1 MRSQTSST
9 NQSNRRKANKTLLAV
24 AVAIAVVVV
33 AGLLAAFFMRE
44 NIHPLSTPIVMEIV
58 NGNGNLTVD
67 AGSYEHYNFTVPS
80 SAPTTTVQGT
90 FTVSGGNGNTIKVYV
105 MDGAN
110 FADWQNGLNASMYY
124 DSGALSSGNVTATLP
139 SAGTYYLVYDNRFSA
154 VSKNVTTEMGFYYF
168 PD

>member
-1 MRSQTSST
+1 MPSQTSST
-9 NQSNRRKANKTLLAV
+9 NQSDRRKANKTLLAV

-33 AGLLAAFFMRE
+33 AGLLAALFINNDF
-44 NIHPLSTPIVMEIV
+44 HAASTPIVMEIV
-58 NGNGNLTVD
+58 NENLTVN
-67 AGSYEHYNFTVPS
+67 ASSYASYNFTVPS
-80 SAPTTTVQGT
+80 SAPTSIVQGT
-90 FTVSGGNGNTIKVYV
+90 FTVSGGNRNTIKVYV

-110 FADWQNGLNASMYY
+110 FADWQNGLNASIYY

-168 PD
+168 PG